1 MVAENEDLMMISDD
15 GTIIRTAAA
24 GVGVI
29 GRATQGVKVM
39 TVAEGVKVIGLAV
52 AEPEESE
59 EESETPAGEDTSA
72 PAGETADAAAP
83 QESE

>member
-15 GTIIRTAAA
+15 GTIIRTASA
-24 GVGVI
+24 GVGII

-59 EESETPAGEDTSA
+59 EEGQEAQAGEDTAA
-72 PAGETADAAAP
+72 PAGDTGSEAP
-83 QESE
+83 QEGE